1 MIKAMRIDDRLM
13 HAQVTFGW
21 ANSLNAKGI
30 LIISDKVAN
39 DPTMKMAAQL
49 AKPEAVKLWIRTVEE
64 GIEALPKLNSF
75 AYNTMVLVD
84 NVPDALRICRACD
97 FIRYVNMGGQR
108 TGEGRKSILGTVWVS
123 DQDLADLKAIEDMGV
138 EVEVKK
144 MITDPGYPL
153 KNFL

>member
-1 MIKAMRIDDRLM
+1 MIKALRIDDRLM

-30 LIISDKVAN
+30 LIISDRVAN
-39 DPTMKMAAQL
+39 DPTMKMAAQF
-49 AKPEAVKLWIRTVEE
+49 ARPEAIKLWIRTVKE
-64 GIEALPKLNSF
+64 GIEALPKLHSF
-75 AYNTMVLVD
+75 GYNTLILAD
-84 NVPDALRICRACD
+84 NVADALQVCKACS
-97 FIRYVNMGGQR
+97 FVKYVNMGGQR
-108 TGEGRKSILGTVWVS
+108 MAEGRNPILGTVYLS
-123 DQDLADLKAIEDMGV
+123 QQDLNDLKSIQDLGV